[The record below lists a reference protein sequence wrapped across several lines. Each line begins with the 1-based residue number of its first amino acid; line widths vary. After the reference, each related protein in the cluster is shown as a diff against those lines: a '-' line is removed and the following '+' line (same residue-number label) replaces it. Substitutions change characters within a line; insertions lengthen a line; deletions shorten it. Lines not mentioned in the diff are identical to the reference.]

1 MSTTSAGRP
10 PIWQL
15 IRDTIAP
22 LKREVTYAE
31 VKQLLWAQY
40 PDLKSETI
48 NCQLIICSVNA
59 PSRVHYPENKK
70 PRLANGQYDFLY
82 NTGRGKVVWYDP
94 PKHGA
99 WEIARAADG
108 ALSVHRCDATAM
120 DSIADGG
127 AEAMDASPDPYG
139 SGLFA
144 MEAHLR
150 DYLAKSPPILP
161 GQTTPLRLYVDDEG
175 RDGVE
180 YQTAVGPLDL
190 LFVDASGDLV
200 VFELKL
206 DGGPDRALGQILR
219 YMGWVEKHRAQGKRV
234 SGVIVASSISEKLLY
249 AATQVPHVRL
259 LEYQLAVSLRPAAL
273 QLQSV

>member
-1 MSTTSAGRP
+1 MNTASTNRP

-22 LKREVTYAE
+22 LGREVTYAE
-31 VKQLLWAQY
+31 VKQLLWVQY

-82 NTGRGKVVWYDP
+82 NIGRGKVVWYNP
-94 PKHGA
+94 AKHGA
-99 WEIARAADG
+99 WEIAKAADG
-108 ALSVHRCDATAM
+108 ALSVHRCDDTL
-120 DSIADGG
+120 DSIADEEP
-127 AEAMDASPDPYG
+127 EAMDAGPDPYG

-150 DYLAKSPPILP
+150 DYLAKNPPTLP
-161 GQTTPLRLYVDDEG
+161 GQAAPLRLFVDDEG

-180 YQTAVGPLDL
+180 YQTALGPLDL
-190 LFVDASGDLV
+190 LFVDSAGDLV

-206 DGGPDRALGQILR
+206 DGGPDKALGQILR
-219 YMGWVEKHRAQGKRV
+219 YMGWVEKHRAQGKKV
-234 SGVIVASSISEKLLY
+234 WGVIVASSISEKLLY
-249 AATQVPHVRL
+249 AATQVSHVRL
-259 LEYQLAVSLRPAAL
+259 LEYQLAVSLHPVAL
-273 QLQSV
+273 QLQSA

>member
-1 MSTTSAGRP
+1 VSTLPNRP

-15 IRDTIAP
+15 IRDAVAP
-22 LKREVTYAE
+22 LGHEVTYSE

-70 PRLANGQYDFLY
+70 ARVANGQYDFLY
-82 NTGRGKVVWYDP
+82 NTGRGKVIWHDLA
-94 PKHGA
+94 KHGI
-99 WEIARAADG
+99 WEILKAGDG
-108 ALSVHRCDATAM
+108 SLSVRRRDDTAV
-120 DSIADGG
+120 DSVADI
-127 AEAMDASPDPYG
+127 EPESSETEQDSYG

-150 DYLAKSPPILP
+150 DYLAKNPPTLS
-161 GQTTPLRLYVDDEG
+161 GQSAPLRLYVDDTG

-190 LFVDASGDLV
+190 LFVDPSNDLV
-200 VFELKL
+200 VVELKL
-206 DGGPDRALGQILR
+206 GSGPDKALGQILR
-219 YMGWVEKHRAQGKRV
+219 YMGWVEKHRARGKKV

-249 AATQVPHVRL
+249 AATQVPQIRL
-259 LEYQLAVSLRPAAL
+259 LEYQLAVSLHAVEL
-273 QLQSV
+273 QLPTA